1 MRMKRIVVMGIVL
14 SVILS
19 LCGCNQKDV
28 DTKDTDVK
36 ESEIQIGLSFDSYV
50 IERWTRDREVFVS
63 TAQDLGAEVN
73 VQNANG
79 EIEKQISQIEYLI
92 DKHMDVIVIVA
103 VDSEALSDVVKK
115 AREAGIKVV
124 AYDRLIRNANVNLY
138 ISFDNEQVGRLMGQ
152 ALVDRVP
159 EGGNIVT
166 IFGPTSDHN
175 VVMMEQGFRDA
186 MKGHNLNVIY
196 SWNAKGWVA
205 EEAYDAMNVVLTKT
219 KNIDGVLCGNDNLA
233 TQAVLA
239 LAENRMAGEV
249 VVTGQDAD
257 LVACQ
262 RIVEGTQTMT
272 VYKPVDKLAK
282 AAAEYAVKLAKGN
295 DIGVSETI
303 YDGKNAVPYVKLQPI
318 AVTKDNI
325 RKEIID
331 GGFQKEEEV
340 YLNVPTGVTD

>member
-1 MRMKRIVVMGIVL
+1 MKRIVVMGILL
-14 SVILS
+14 SVILG
-19 LCGCNQKDV
+19 LYGCNQKDEA
-28 DTKDTDVK
+28 TKDTDVM

-92 DKHMDVIVIVA
+92 DKHMDVIVIIA
-103 VDSEALSDVVKK
+103 VDSEALSDVVRK
-115 AREAGIKVV
+115 AKEAGIKVV

-152 ALVDRVP
+152 ALAERVQD
-159 EGGNIVT
+159 GGNIVT

-175 VVMMEQGFRDA
+175 VVMMEQGFQDA
-186 MKGHNLNVIY
+186 MKGHKLNIIY
-196 SWNAKGWVA
+196 SRNAKGWVA
-205 EEAYDAMNVVLTKT
+205 EEAYDALNEAFAITKDI
-219 KNIDGVLCGNDNLA
+219 KGVLCGNDNLA

-257 LVACQ
+257 LAACQ

-282 AAAEYAVKLAKGN
+282 AAAEYAVKLAKGEE
-295 DIGVSETI
+295 IGVMETI
-303 YDGKNAVPYVKLQPI
+303 DDGKNDVPYVKLEPI

-331 GGFQKEEEV
+331 GGFQKEEDV
-340 YLNVPTGVTD
+340 YLNVPEAAE

>member
-1 MRMKRIVVMGIVL
+1 MRRKRFVVMGIVI
-14 SVILS
+14 SVLLS
-19 LCGCNQKDV
+19 LGGCNQKDV

-36 ESEIQIGLSFDSYV
+36 ERAIQIGLSFDSYV

-92 DKHMDVIVIVA
+92 EKHMDVIVIIA
-103 VDSEALSDVVKK
+103 VDSEALSDVVRK
-115 AREAGIKVV
+115 AKEAGIKVV
-124 AYDRLIRNANVNLY
+124 AYDRLIRNSNVDLY

-152 ALVDRVP
+152 ALVERVP

-175 VVMMEQGFRDA
+175 VVMMEQGFQDA
-186 MKGHNLNVIY
+186 MKGHNLKVVY
-196 SWNAKGWVA
+196 SRNAKGWLA
-205 EEAYDAMNVVLTKT
+205 EEAYAAMNEALAMTKD
-219 KNIDGVLCGNDNLA
+219 IDGVLCGNDNLA

-282 AAAEYAVKLAKGN
+282 AAAEYAVKLAKGR

-303 YDGKNAVPYVKLQPI
+303 DDGKNAVPYVKLQPI
-318 AVTKDNI
+318 AVTKENI

-340 YLNVPTGVTD
+340 YLNVPTGETE